1 MSSVG
6 RGRGRGSNLD
16 KVILLR
22 RPGEVVQSTDMAID
36 RLISAIQGIN
46 LHSADESV
54 DALERVEELLKSQCQ
69 TEENLRWIIFCL
81 E

>member
-1 MSSVG
+1 MTSVG

-22 RPGEVVQSTDMAID
+22 RPGEVIQSTDTAVNS
-36 RLISAIQGIN
+36 LIAAIQGIN
-46 LHSADESV
+46 LNGANESV
-54 DALERVEELLKSQCQ
+54 ATLQRVEELLKSECQ
-69 TEENLRWIIFCL
+69 TEEKLRWIALYL